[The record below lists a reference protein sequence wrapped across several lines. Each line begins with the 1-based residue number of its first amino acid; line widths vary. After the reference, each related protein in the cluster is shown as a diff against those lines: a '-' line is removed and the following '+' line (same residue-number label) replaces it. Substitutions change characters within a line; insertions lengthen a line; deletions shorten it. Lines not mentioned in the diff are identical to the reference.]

1 MSRFFLKWFEINEL
15 KMTNEEI
22 GTGKGEVVIFN
33 PDEDVRLEVRIEG
46 ETVWLTRHQ
55 ISALFGRDIK
65 TIGKHIANALNEELK
80 DMPTVA
86 KFATVQKEGARKVTR
101 LIEYYNL
108 DMIISIGYRVKSN
121 RGILFRHWANT
132 VLKEYLIRGYA
143 VNRRLEDLERR
154 ASAAEE
160 KIEFFVRM
168 SLPSVEGIFFE
179 GQIFDAYVFACD
191 LVRRAVRRIIL
202 IDNYVDEKVLTLLDK
217 RQRGVQVL
225 ICTKAVSEQL
235 SLDIRHHNEQY
246 PPLQVKTSSGIHD
259 RFLIIDNDVYHLGAS
274 LKDLGKK
281 LFAFSKMSSQ
291 SLSGLMRVLGMSF

>member
-1 MSRFFLKWFEINEL
+1 MA
-15 KMTNEEI
+15 NEEI

-65 TIGKHIANALNEELK
+65 TIGKHIANALNEELI

-121 RGILFRHWANT
+121 RGIQFRQWANT
-132 VLKEYLIRGYA
+132 VLKEYLLRGYA
-143 VNRRLEDLERR
+143 VNRRLDDLERR
-154 ASAAEE
+154 TSAAEE
-160 KIEFFVRM
+160 KIDFFVRM
-168 SLPSVEGIFFE
+168 SLPPVEGIFFE

-217 RQRGVQVL
+217 RQRGVQVQ

-235 SLDIRHHNEQY
+235 SLD
-246 PPLQVKTSSGIHD
+246 SGCIWK
-259 RFLIIDNDVYHLGAS
+259 RRSNCLN
-274 LKDLGKK
+274 
-281 LFAFSKMSSQ
+281 
-291 SLSGLMRVLGMSF
+291 